1 MTRPPIVVA
10 TVALALAAVAA
21 ASSRSTSQS
30 GPHSVPCSEIIGRT
44 NWPFLGSR
52 DPRYRYR
59 SVLRVVSVPP
69 VYLSQIVHLGDG
81 AWPYWRKA
89 GLVVRAG
96 RGPVMV
102 SVPRAWRKRA
112 AITWGGNTGIAS
124 SLRMARCGSDSSRG
138 NAYAGGF
145 YLRSRSACL
154 PLVFQEGR
162 HSTTV
167 RFGLGRRCP

>member
-1 MTRPPIVVA
+1 MTPAPIVAA
-10 TVALALAAVAA
+10 TVALALAAAAA
-21 ASSRSTSQS
+21 ASSRLPLQS
-30 GPHSVPCSEIIGRT
+30 APHAVPCSEIIDFT
-44 NWPFLGSR
+44 KWAYLGST

-59 SVLRVVSVPP
+59 SALRVVSVPP
-69 VYLSQIVHLGDG
+69 EFISQVVHLRDG
-81 AWPYWRKA
+81 TWPYWTKA

-96 RGPVMV
+96 RGPVTV
-102 SVPRAWRKRA
+102 SVPPAWRRRA

-124 SLRMARCGSDSSRG
+124 SLRIARCGSDPNRG

-154 PLVFQEGR
+154 PLVFRAGSR
-162 HSTTV
+162 STTL

>member
-1 MTRPPIVVA
+1 MTRAPIVVA
-10 TVALALAAVAA
+10 TAALALAAVAA
-21 ASSRSTSQS
+21 APSRSSL
-30 GPHSVPCSEIIGRT
+30 HSAPRAVPCSEIIDFT
-44 NWPFLGSR
+44 KWPYLGSR

-69 VYLSQIVHLGDG
+69 AYISKVVHLRDG
-81 AWPYWRKA
+81 AWPYWTKA

-96 RGPVMV
+96 REPVTV
-102 SVPRAWRKRA
+102 SVPLAWIKRA

-124 SLRMARCGSDSSRG
+124 SLRIARCGSDPSRG

-154 PLVFQEGR
+154 PLIFRVGSR
-162 HSTTV
+162 STTV
-167 RFGLGRRCP
+167 RFGLGRRCR

>member
-1 MTRPPIVVA
+1 MTRAPIVAV
-10 TVALALAAVAA
+10 TVALALAAVAG
-21 ASSRSTSQS
+21 ASSRSPLKST
-30 GPHSVPCSEIIGRT
+30 PRAVPCSEIIMT
-44 NWPFLGSR
+44 TKWPYLASR
-52 DPRYRYR
+52 DPRFRYR

-69 VYLSQIVHLGDG
+69 AYISQVVHLRDG

-96 RGPVMV
+96 RGPITV
-102 SVPRAWRKRA
+102 SVPPAWRKRA

-124 SLRMARCGSDSSRG
+124 SLRIARCGSDPIHG
-138 NAYAGGF
+138 NAYPGGF

-154 PLVFQEGR
+154 PLVFRAGS

-167 RFGLGRRCP
+167 RFGLGRRCR